1 RMARLAL
8 ISDIHGNSV
17 GLDAVLADATVHGAD
32 EIVCLGDVAAGGPQP
47 REVIRRLREVGC
59 RAVRGNADDWLLEGL
74 PPGRSD
80 ATRRLGDVVSW
91 ARALLT
97 ADERAYLAT
106 LPPTLT
112 IAVGDWTL
120 LCCHGS
126 PRAEVDALL
135 AVTPDAELDELLADT
150 PAADA
155 LVCGHTHLQLLRR
168 HRRGLLLNPGSVGLP
183 LGSLAARAAGMS
195 LPASAEYAIVD
206 VEGGDVEIVF
216 RRIPVDVDAL
226 AVATAGM
233 PQSSWASDLERRIVR
248 WNTRAVA

>member
-1 RMARLAL
+1 MPRLAL
-8 ISDIHGNSV
+8 ISDIHGNCV
-17 GLDAVLADATVHGAD
+17 ALEAVLADATVQGAD
-32 EIVCLGDVAAGGPQP
+32 EIVCLGDVGAGGPQP
-47 REVIRRLREVGC
+47 REVIRRLRELGC
-59 RAVRGNADDWLLEGL
+59 PAVRGNADGWLLDGL

-97 ADERAYLAT
+97 ADERVYLAT

-126 PRAEVDALL
+126 PRAEVDAVL
-135 AVTPDAELDELLADT
+135 AVTPDAELDELLADA

-168 HRRGLLLNPGSVGLP
+168 RRRGLLLNPGSVGLP
-183 LGSLAARAAGMS
+183 LGSLAARAGGMS
-195 LPASAEYAIVD
+195 LPAWAEYAIVE
-206 VEGGDVEIVF
+206 VEGGDVELVF
-216 RRIPVDVDAL
+216 RRVPVDVDAL
-226 AVATAGM
+226 AAATAAM

-248 WNTRAVA
+248 WNAGVVA

>member
-1 RMARLAL
+1 MTRLAL
-8 ISDIHGNSV
+8 ISDIHGNCV
-17 GLDAVLADATVHGAD
+17 GLDAVLADATVHGAGG
-32 EIVCLGDVAAGGPQP
+32 IVCLGDVAAGGPQP
-47 REVIRRLREVGC
+47 RQVIRRLREVGC
-59 RAVRGNADDWLLEGL
+59 RAVRGNADGWLLDGL

-97 ADERAYLAT
+97 ADERVYLAT

-135 AVTPDAELDELLADT
+135 AVTPDAEVDELLADA

-155 LVCGHTHLQLLRR
+155 LVCGHTHLQMLRR

-183 LGSLAARAAGMS
+183 LGSLAARAGGMS
-195 LPASAEYAIVD
+195 LPASAEYAIVE
-206 VEGGDVEIVF
+206 VEGGHVKIVF
-216 RRIPVDVDAL
+216 RRVPVDVDAL
-226 AVATAGM
+226 AAATAAM

-248 WNTRAVA
+248 WNARVVA